1 MVEYSVDTLVHLYD
15 SLNNQIQSLNYD
27 IADCNNVMYSPY
39 DAEAREKVEEAIDNM
54 LNRRNHL
61 EDMRKNV
68 EILLGKILEVEV
80 KGETLK

>member
-15 SLNNQIQSLNYD
+15 SLNDQIQSLNYD
-27 IADCNNVMYSPY
+27 IADCNNIMYSPY
-39 DAEAREKVEEAIDNM
+39 DSAAHEQAQEVLDNM
-54 LNRRNHL
+54 LNRRSHL

-80 KGETLK
+80 KGEALK